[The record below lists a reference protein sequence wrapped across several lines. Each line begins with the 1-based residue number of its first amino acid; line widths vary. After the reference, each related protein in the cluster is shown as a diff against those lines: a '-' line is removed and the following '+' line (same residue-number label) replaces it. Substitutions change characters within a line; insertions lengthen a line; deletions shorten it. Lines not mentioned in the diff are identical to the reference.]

1 MTSILVVEDDEAIRT
16 AVARGLRERGYAVS
30 TVGSGLA
37 GVEKVV
43 QDAPDAVLLDLG
55 LPDVDGLTLISMLR
69 AVSRSRSS

>member
-43 QDAPDAVLLDLG
+43 QDAR
-55 LPDVDGLTLISMLR
+55 TLCFWIWVCPTST
-69 AVSRSRSS
+69 ASP